1 MSTQPQDPLSTRW
14 SMIDSLYGERPE
26 AAWQWFV
33 ERYRPFARHVLS
45 AVLPAGSD
53 VDAAESEFWG
63 YLFLSRVVDRADRA
77 RRFRGLLF
85 GTLRNFARRWRDSR
99 GMDPMPNEALDALAD
114 DESATATA
122 TRLWAHNVLR
132 NGLARLRTENQNSAD
147 ALERF
152 YGIGPQDWSG
162 EVRQPLSA
170 AEVADQLALPRQGI
184 YMQLHRGRARLRSIL
199 ESELREG
206 CADDESFRDEL
217 RLLLRIA
224 ATRVPGLME

>member
-1 MSTQPQDPLSTRW
+1 MSTPNMDPLSTRW
-14 SMIDSLYGERPE
+14 SMIDSLYGDDPE
-26 AAWQWFV
+26 VAWQWFV
-33 ERYRPFARHVLS
+33 ERYRPFARNVLS
-45 AVLPAGSD
+45 AVLPDGSD
-53 VDAAESEFWG
+53 VAAAESEFWG

-99 GMDPMPNEALDALAD
+99 GLAPLPNDALDALAD
-114 DESATATA
+114 DESAAASA
-122 TRLWAHNVLR
+122 TRLWAHNVMR
-132 NGLARLRTENQNSAD
+132 NGLAKLRSESPTSAD

-152 YGIGPQDWSG
+152 YGIGPQDWPG
-162 EVRQPLSA
+162 GQNAPVSA
-170 AEVADQLALPRQGI
+170 GEVADQLNLPRQGI

-199 ESELREG
+199 ETELREG

-224 ATRVPGLME
+224 ATKVPGLME